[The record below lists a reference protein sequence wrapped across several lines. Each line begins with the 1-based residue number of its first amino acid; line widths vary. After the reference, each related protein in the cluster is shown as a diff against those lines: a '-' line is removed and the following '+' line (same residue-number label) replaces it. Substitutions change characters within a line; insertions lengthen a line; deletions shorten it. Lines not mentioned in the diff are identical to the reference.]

1 MPERMPVRERGANGS
16 WNVPMIRFTL
26 AWIAL
31 TWMQG
36 CVSYDETGVVHP
48 DGTGEVRIAIGLARD
63 NVDHQRIGEVKRVVS
78 RLKGLRW
85 LSDFDSSAGAR
96 RWTGAVIH
104 FDSVEALRPLNTV
117 IALESL
123 FGNISMTETDSGT
136 VLRRTILLPSGTH
149 DDGDFNRVSWTFPG
163 TIVGSDRRARI
174 DSSKTRARWSLPLGD
189 GNKET
194 AALMVRWK
202 KPILVAPSWVPALPE
217 SILGTP
223 RQWWLLGLEVACFL
237 AVLVLAILVPTR
249 LKPRVR
255 AFVRNGRR
263 PV

>member
-1 MPERMPVRERGANGS
+1 MSDSVLKVSRA
-16 WNVPMIRFTL
+16 IRIGL
-26 AWIAL
+26 L
-31 TWMQG
+31 SLGLGLVQG

-48 DGTGEVRIAIGLARD
+48 DGSGEVRIAIGLARD
-63 NVDHQRIGEVKRVVS
+63 NVDHQKIGEVKRVVS
-78 RLKGLRW
+78 RLKGLHW
-85 LSDFDSSAGAR
+85 ISDFDSAAGAR

-123 FGNISMTETDSGT
+123 FGNIAMTETDSGT

-149 DDGDFNRVSWTFPG
+149 DDGDFNRVSWSFPG
-163 TIVGSDRRARI
+163 TIVASDRRARI
-174 DSSKTRARWSLPLGD
+174 DSSKTRASWSLPLGD
-189 GNKET
+189 GNKQT

-202 KPILVAPSWVPALPE
+202 KPLLAVPTWVPELPE
-217 SILGTP
+217 SLRLDP
-223 RQWWLLGLEVACFL
+223 RSWWSLGLQAANFL
-237 AVLVLAILVPTR
+237 GVLVLAILVPTR
-249 LKPRVR
+249 LRPRVR